1 MYNNFYIVNY
11 FQISYFQ
18 YPYLHNY
25 EPILLQRFN
34 VALTRA
40 MSKLIVIGC
49 AQVLGTDKKW
59 LKYINLCKQQEA
71 FYGAPY
77 EKRDKEVMAE
87 ITKRFANIEFQDN
100 WSNGF

>member
-1 MYNNFYIVNY
+1 M
-11 FQISYFQ
+11 
-18 YPYLHNY
+18 
-25 EPILLQRFN
+25 QRFN

-59 LKYINLCKQQEA
+59 LKFINLCKQQKA

-77 EKRDKEVMAE
+77 EKRDKRIMTE
-87 ITKRFANIEFQDN
+87 ITNRFANIEFEDH
-100 WSNGF
+100 WSK